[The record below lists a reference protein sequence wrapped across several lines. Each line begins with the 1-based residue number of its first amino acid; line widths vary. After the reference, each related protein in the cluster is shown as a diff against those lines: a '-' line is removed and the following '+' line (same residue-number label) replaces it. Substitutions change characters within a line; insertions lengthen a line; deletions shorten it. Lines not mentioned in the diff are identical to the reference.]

1 MDFQEKG
8 VERNVYLELK
18 NLNKSFGEKEVVKN
32 LSLSLGKVKLL
43 CLLGSSGCGKTTTL
57 KMIGGFL
64 KPNSGEI
71 WVDGQNITYLEPE
84 ERPVSTVFQSY
95 ALFPHLTVLEN
106 VIYGL
111 KFQKIKKKEAK
122 EMGMEYL
129 ETVGL
134 SEYANAKIH
143 EISGGQQQRVA
154 LARSL
159 ITKPKILLLDEP
171 LSNLD
176 AKLRIKM
183 RQEIKQ
189 IQSKFDITMVFVTHD
204 QEEAMVLG
212 DSIAIMDQ
220 GNLIQIGNPEE
231 VYTNPTSEFSRN
243 FLGISN
249 HFHDA
254 DGQEIFCRPEDLIFV
269 EKGKIRGT
277 ILREEFL
284 GFYRQYYILL
294 EDGSEIVL
302 RTDRNVL
309 KSVGEKVILDKKI
322 S

>member
-32 LSLSLGKVKLL
+32 LSLSLGKGELL

-111 KFQKIKKKEAK
+111 KFQKVKKKEAR
-122 EMGMEYL
+122 ERGMEYL

-134 SEYANAKIH
+134 SDYAHAKIH

-159 ITKPKILLLDEP
+159 ITKPKVLLLDEP

-176 AKLRIKM
+176 AKLRVKM

-189 IQSKFDITMVFVTHD
+189 IQNKFNITMVFVTHD

-220 GNLIQIGNPEE
+220 GNLVQIGNPEE
-231 VYTNPTSEFSRN
+231 VYTKPANEFSRN

-249 HFHDA
+249 HFQDEH
-254 DGQEIFCRPEDLIFV
+254 GTEIYCRPEDLIFV
-269 EKGKIRGT
+269 ENGRIHGT

-284 GFYRQYYILL
+284 GFYRQYYIRLTN
-294 EDGSEIVL
+294 GSEIIL
-302 RTDRNVL
+302 RAERDVCRP
-309 KSVGEKVILDKKI
+309 VGEKVALDMKI

>member
-32 LSLSLGKVKLL
+32 LSLSLGKGELL

-71 WVDGQNITYLEPE
+71 WVDGQNITDLEPE

-134 SEYANAKIH
+134 SDYAHAKIH

-159 ITKPKILLLDEP
+159 ITKPKVLLLDEL

-176 AKLRIKM
+176 AKLRVKM

-189 IQSKFDITMVFVTHD
+189 IQNKFNITMVFVTHD

-220 GNLIQIGNPEE
+220 GNLVQIGNPEE
-231 VYTNPTSEFSRN
+231 VYTKPANEFSRN

-249 HFHDA
+249 HFQDEH
-254 DGQEIFCRPEDLIFV
+254 GTEIYCRPEDLIFV
-269 EKGKIRGT
+269 ENGRIHGT

-284 GFYRQYYILL
+284 GFYRQYYIRLTN
-294 EDGSEIVL
+294 GSEIIL
-302 RTDRNVL
+302 RAERDVCRP
-309 KSVGEKVILDKKI
+309 VGEKVALDMKI

>member
-32 LSLSLGKVKLL
+32 LSLSLGKGELL

-134 SEYANAKIH
+134 SDYAHAKIH

-159 ITKPKILLLDEP
+159 ITKPKVLLLDEP

-176 AKLRIKM
+176 AKLRVKM

-189 IQSKFDITMVFVTHD
+189 IQNKFNITMVFVTHD

-220 GNLIQIGNPEE
+220 GNLVQIGNPEE
-231 VYTNPTSEFSRN
+231 VYTKPANEFSRN

-249 HFHDA
+249 HFQDEH
-254 DGQEIFCRPEDLIFV
+254 GTEIYCRPEDLIFV
-269 EKGKIRGT
+269 ENGRIHGT

-284 GFYRQYYILL
+284 GFYRQYYIRLTN
-294 EDGSEIVL
+294 GSEIIL
-302 RTDRNVL
+302 RAERDVCRP
-309 KSVGEKVILDKKI
+309 VGEKVALDMKI

>member
-32 LSLSLGKVKLL
+32 LSLSLGKGELL

-111 KFQKIKKKEAK
+111 KFQKVKKKEAR

-134 SEYANAKIH
+134 SDYAHAKIH

-159 ITKPKILLLDEP
+159 ITKPKVLLLDEP

-176 AKLRIKM
+176 AKLRVKM

-189 IQSKFDITMVFVTHD
+189 IQNKFNITMVFVTHD
-204 QEEAMVLG
+204 QEEAMALG

-220 GNLIQIGNPEE
+220 GNLVQIGNPEE
-231 VYTNPTSEFSRN
+231 VYTKPANEFSRN

-249 HFHDA
+249 HFQDEH
-254 DGQEIFCRPEDLIFV
+254 GTEIYCRPEDLIFV
-269 EKGKIRGT
+269 ENGRIHGT

-284 GFYRQYYILL
+284 GFYRQYYIRLTN
-294 EDGSEIVL
+294 GSEIIL
-302 RTDRNVL
+302 RAERDVCRP
-309 KSVGEKVILDKKI
+309 VGEKVALDMKI